1 MYSQKQTDSAPGEG
15 EIYKGSIMK
24 RHSPTIALIAILTV
38 VILLLGPVNI
48 STGQDNPKL
57 VKAKDGSGII
67 GYKDTPILPWCGYHV
82 HDPDR
87 PAPKIVTPAEPDTI
101 GKTGNAPTDAIVLF
115 DGKNLSQWQTSDWKI
130 ENRELVAL
138 SGNLMTKQHFGD
150 CQLHLEWMAPNPPWG
165 GIWDRGNNG
174 VMLMGLF
181 EIQIYDS
188 YTEKLYPDGQAA
200 SVYGQTPPIVNA
212 CRKPGQWQSFD
223 IIFFAPVFKSGK
235 FEKSAYVTVL
245 HNGILVHHNQKIYGP
260 TGHRILARYEKP
272 IAKKLPL
279 SLSAH
284 NNPVRFRN
292 IWIRPL

>member
-1 MYSQKQTDSAPGEG
+1 MYKEP
-15 EIYKGSIMK
+15 IMK
-24 RHSPTIALIAILTV
+24 RRSAIIVLVAILTV
-38 VILLLGPVNI
+38 VILLLVPANT

-87 PAPKIVTPAEPDTI
+87 PAPKIVTPTEPDTT
-101 GKTGNAPTDAIVLF
+101 GKTGKAPTDATVLF
-115 DGKNLSQWQTSDWKI
+115 DGTDLRQWQNSGWKI
-130 ENRELVAL
+130 EKGELIAI
-138 SGNLMTKQHFGD
+138 SGNITTKQPFGD
-150 CQLHLEWMAPNPPWG
+150 CQLHIEWMAPDPPQG

-181 EIQIYDS
+181 EIQVYDS

-200 SVYGQTPPIVNA
+200 SVYGQTPPKVNA
-212 CRKPGQWQSFD
+212 CRKPGQWQTFD

-235 FEKSAYVTVL
+235 LEKPAYVTVL
-245 HNGILVHHNQKIYGP
+245 HNGVLVHHNQKIYGP

-272 IAKKLPL
+272 IGEKLPL